1 MVTGLPARRDP
12 CDDTPYG
19 SRQATLVDFRGSN
32 LSDASSNLAISTCEM
47 SSMMCWTFRFNGS
60 PCTVNGH
67 RKPRGRE
74 ELKDSYAPAGSK
86 TLTVFQINTA
96 VSDRLRATHPSGTL
110 DLLTTISVAD
120 IVTNMDQA
128 NTTQPLTPAV
138 FHILLALSSGER
150 HGYGIMK
157 QVEADSQGKVSMGPG
172 TLYGSL
178 KRMLD
183 AGLVKESDKRVDLEM
198 DDERRIYYQITG
210 VGVKALEAEL
220 ERYQRIVTIAQQRKL
235 YPKA

>member
-1 MVTGLPARRDP
+1 M
-12 CDDTPYG
+12 
-19 SRQATLVDFRGSN
+19 ATN
-32 LSDASSNLAISTCEM
+32 NNI
-47 SSMMCWTFRFNGS
+47 
-60 PCTVNGH
+60 
-67 RKPRGRE
+67 
-74 ELKDSYAPAGSK
+74 
-86 TLTVFQINTA
+86 
-96 VSDRLRATHPSGTL
+96 
-110 DLLTTISVAD
+110 
-120 IVTNMDQA
+120 
-128 NTTQPLTPAV
+128 QPLTPAV

-183 AGLVKESDKRVDLEM
+183 AGLVRESDKRVDPEM

-235 YPKA
+235 YPKTIAYDL